1 MKSNRFFTFIL
12 SGAMVLPMAALAQA
26 GSTASGDNAAT
37 AQTQPKERGER
48 GEKFAKE
55 LNLTP
60 DQQAELKTI
69 RENIRQQAQAIKNDS
84 SLSADQKKAKFKE
97 LRKSSHEQMMAKLTP
112 DQQTKFKEMR
122 KEHRGH
128 HGRGRK
134 GEAGADK
141 TQS

>member
-1 MKSNRFFTFIL
+1 MKSNRFFAFIL
-12 SGAMVLPMAALAQA
+12 SGAMVLPMAALAQTP
-26 GSTASGDNAAT
+26 STASGDNAA
-37 AQTQPKERGER
+37 QTQSDKRGER

-60 DQQAELKTI
+60 QQQADLKSI
-69 RENIRQQAQAIKNDS
+69 RENMKQQAQAIKNDS
-84 SLSADQKKAKFKE
+84 SLTADQKKAKFKE

-112 DQQTKFKEMR
+112 DQQAKFKEMR

-128 HGRGRK
+128 RGHGGK
-134 GEAGADK
+134 GEAAPDK

>member
-1 MKSNRFFTFIL
+1 M
-12 SGAMVLPMAALAQA
+12 LPMAALAQTA
-26 GSTASGDNAAT
+26 STASGDNAAQ
-37 AQTQPKERGER
+37 AQSDKRGER

-60 DQQAELKTI
+60 EQQADLKSI
-69 RENIRQQAQAIKNDS
+69 RENMKQQAQAIKNDS
-84 SLSADQKKAKFKE
+84 SLTADQKKAKFKE

-112 DQQTKFKEMR
+112 EQQTKFKEMR

-128 HGRGRK
+128 RGHGRK
-134 GEAGADK
+134 GEAAPDK

>member
-12 SGAMVLPMAALAQA
+12 SGAMVLPMAALAQTA
-26 GSTASGDNAAT
+26 STASGDNGNAAA
-37 AQTQPKERGER
+37 AQTQKKERGER

-60 DQQAELKTI
+60 DQQAELKSI
-69 RENIRQQAQAIKNDS
+69 RENMKQQAQAIKNDS
-84 SLSADQKKAKFKE
+84 SLTADQKKAKFKE

-112 DQQTKFKEMR
+112 EQQTKFQEMR

-128 HGRGRK
+128 RGHGRK
-134 GEAGADK
+134 G
-141 TQS
+141 